1 MIARSTLYLS
11 LVSIC
16 SAVFGAA
23 QPILVDETTTEFQTL
38 ADVNGDGTLDIV
50 VVDKAGGQV
59 RIAQSDVNGSISW
72 RSSALDSGLRDVT
85 GFCTGY
91 CFTPGREALALASSL
106 DNRIQLIDTPSEA
119 TLIEPQALIH
129 SKLGPS
135 LITALQVPGGPVADY
150 TPDFDDLI
158 YHAIYHDP
166 SNDNSVQGFRNRD
179 GSLPMEE
186 FAIAE
191 ASTPGVASH
200 PEAVT
205 LQAGMAP
212 AYAVL
217 RSESGVNLLELY
229 NVEPDPIKLIGQLP
243 DLPYGCDFVAADFDN
258 DGEAEFLIWSPGS
271 SELYETEWNGGLTGL
286 SSFTYP
292 DDAPIEA
299 LRVVYSTGQPQLIVI
314 HSYGSHADR
323 VSYAGA
329 GNLSIEERFT
339 PKSGQPFSGALS
351 SDEVLHL
358 LTGYTGSND
367 YESHRFDSA
376 TNSHNL
382 EASGS
387 LPSLQSQEAGS
398 SVLIFDDNPL
408 TRPEAKLMS
417 RLSVGAWTSA
427 FALGGG
433 IATVDH
439 EAFIDSESGLG
450 NLQTATI
457 NHPPAGSSDGLTR
470 QVFDDLSMRFDA
482 APVGE
487 VVAQLS
493 LLTPSGDYT
502 VALRP
507 ELSLNGSGTIWYR
520 ENDSSWSKY
529 QPDNPPV
536 IISDSTFYAF
546 AVDSSGRF
554 SNIVRAEYT
563 FWENPGEQDSN
574 GDGVPDFVAQQH
586 GLDPLNDSWD
596 SDADGFS
603 DLHEI
608 LAGTNPNDGGDT
620 PARADV
626 DYALPNQF
634 DLSVTP
640 AIPNPS
646 APGSVYYT
654 LASSPNQTQVQA
666 HMPSGVLL
674 DRAATENLSQP
685 QPTALL
691 SGLQSEHRDL
701 FLIVST
707 ELNFDVDDGAGTA
720 AAYGRQL
727 AGIFPSPELDYTPF
741 TFDAFGA
748 AGGVEDLAAEA
759 SAWQVAALAHYTGLA
774 HPAYSFAPLD
784 HTDSLQLLLVETFLG
799 SALNERGL
807 IDRSNLSLT
816 PFRASEAPLRL
827 DQDDNGDGERD
838 RAVDH
843 ASLLSL
849 QREPTDAGSS
859 YRLHSVIELIDAAI
873 DSPATAEQSAL
884 VELARLLYTLHALD
898 ATPGSLRQPFDALR
912 HFLRTGNLN
921 GTGFDQS
928 AFAAD
933 LSSSLLTDAATGV
946 TQILDLPEARSATTV
961 YVYHEQHSI
970 SSIDYSMSW
979 SAVNFSDNF
988 DPHAPDYT
996 GDSWSLV
1003 DENGEA
1009 FQMGR
1014 AFPLTSGSVI
1024 AVRGYELP
1032 TAMYSNRILEVIGQP
1047 ELIYLSHQSTIDGD
1061 GDLIPDALEAL
1072 APNLSFDAL
1081 GDSDGDGYSD
1091 LQEMLH
1097 GSDPHLAG
1105 SYPMDSGSP
1114 APIDA
1119 LQPPTLAISA
1129 DGGYGLI
1136 EFDYPASYAD
1146 HIAFD
1151 LYQSSDLQ
1159 TFTHTWT
1166 SAEYQGDGS
1175 YQLSIRLSDDKTFY
1189 RLRMRLKWAVQ
1200 SSL

>member
-1 MIARSTLYLS
+1 MIARSSLYLS

-59 RIAQSDVNGSISW
+59 RIAQSDGNGSISW

-150 TPDFDDLI
+150 TPDLDDLI

-166 SNDNSVQGFRNRD
+166 SSDNSVQGFRNRD
-179 GSLPMEE
+179 GSLPMDE
-186 FAIAE
+186 FEVTANQ
-191 ASTPGVASH
+191 GVARH

-217 RSESGVNLLELY
+217 RDESGVNLLELY
-229 NVEPDPIKLIGQLP
+229 NVDKNPIELIGQLP

-292 DDAPIEA
+292 EDAPIEA

-339 PKSGQPFSGALS
+339 PKSGQPFTGALS
-351 SDEVLHL
+351 SGEVLHL
-358 LTGYTGSND
+358 LAGATGSED

-376 TNSHNL
+376 TNRHNL

-387 LPSLQSQEAGS
+387 LPTLQTQDAGS

-408 TRPEAKLMS
+408 TRPEAQLLS

-427 FALGGG
+427 FALGGAS
-433 IATVDH
+433 ATVDH

-457 NHPPAGSSDGLTR
+457 NQPPAGSSSGLTR

-493 LLTPSGDYT
+493 LLTPGGAYT
-502 VALRP
+502 AALRP

-520 ENDSSWSKY
+520 ENDNSWDKY
-529 QPDNPPV
+529 QIDNPPV
-536 IISDSTFYAF
+536 IISDTTFYAF
-546 AVDSSGRF
+546 AVDSSGRL
-554 SNIVRAEYT
+554 SNIVRAEYF
-563 FWENPGEQDSN
+563 FWLDPSEQDSN

-586 GLDPLNDSWD
+586 GLDPLNDAWD

-603 DLHEI
+603 DLQEI
-608 LAGTNPNDGGDT
+608 LAGTNPNDAGDT

-634 DLSVTP
+634 DLAVTP

-646 APGSVYYT
+646 APGSLYYT

-666 HMPSGVLL
+666 HMPSGMLL
-674 DRAATENLSQP
+674 DRALTDSLAHP
-685 QPTALL
+685 QPSALL
-691 SGLQSEHRDL
+691 SGLASEHRDL

-707 ELNFDVDDGAGTA
+707 ELNFDVDDGSASP

-727 AGIFPSPELDYTPF
+727 AGIFPCPELDYTPF

-748 AGGVEDLAAEA
+748 AGGLSDLAAEA

-774 HPAYSFAPLD
+774 HPAYTFAPLD
-784 HTDSLQLLLVETFLG
+784 HTDSLKLLLVETFLG
-799 SALNERGL
+799 SALYERGL

-816 PFRASEAPLRL
+816 PFRASEAPLRI

-859 YRLHSVIELIDAAI
+859 YRLHSVIEQIDAAI

-912 HFLRTGNLN
+912 HFLRTGHLN
-921 GTGFDQS
+921 GTGFDQA
-928 AFAAD
+928 AFTAD
-933 LSSSLLTDAATGV
+933 LSSSLLTDAASGASQV
-946 TQILDLPEARSATTV
+946 LALPEARSATTV
-961 YVYHEQHSI
+961 YVYYQHYGYST
-970 SSIDYSMSW
+970 IDYPISW

-988 DPHAPDYT
+988 DPYAPDYT
-996 GDSWSLV
+996 GESWSFV
-1003 DENGEA
+1003 DESGDA
-1009 FQMGR
+1009 FQIGR
-1014 AFPLTSGSVI
+1014 AFPLTTGSVF
-1024 AVRGYELP
+1024 AVRGYEVP
-1032 TAMYSNRILEVIGQP
+1032 TSMYSERTLEVIDAP
-1047 ELIYLSHQSTIDGD
+1047 ELVYLSHESTIDAD
-1061 GDLIPDALEAL
+1061 GDLIPDTLEAL
-1072 APNLSFDAL
+1072 APSLSFDPL

-1105 SYPMDSGSP
+1105 SYPMQSGSA
-1114 APIDA
+1114 APVDA

-1129 DGGYGLI
+1129 DTGYGLI
-1136 EFDYPASYAD
+1136 DFDYPASYVD

-1159 TFTHTWT
+1159 TFTYTGS
-1166 SAEYQGDGS
+1166 SAEYLGNGS
-1175 YQLSIRLSDDKTFY
+1175 FQLSIPLSDDKTFY
-1189 RLRMRLKWAVQ
+1189 RLRLRLK
-1200 SSL
+1200 